1 MSAKI
6 VLKIYVWLFI
16 LRCEFY
22 LCLFSR
28 NAIFRDENKIHELQT
43 MKYSSIF
50 FSVSFILQ
58 IFRKYFTFL
67 VWISLCAHKF
77 YNTRC
82 KYWSLEKMYWG
93 RSFLIHNI
101 YVPFT
106 RIKIIELAFYLFS
119 PRAYAF
125 FFNCFGIGHNYF
137 VPDATKIWPSS

>member
-1 MSAKI
+1 M
-6 VLKIYVWLFI
+6 FD
-16 LRCEFY
+16 Y
-22 LCLFSR
+22 LYCV
-28 NAIFRDENKIHELQT
+28 A
-43 MKYSSIF
+43 SSIFVYFLATPYSEMKIKFMSFKRWNTLLFF